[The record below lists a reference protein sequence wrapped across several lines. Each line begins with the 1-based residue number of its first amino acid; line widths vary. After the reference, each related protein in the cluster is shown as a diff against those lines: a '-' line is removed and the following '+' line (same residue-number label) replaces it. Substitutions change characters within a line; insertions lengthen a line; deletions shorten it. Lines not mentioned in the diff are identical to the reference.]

1 MSELGK
7 FIAFKATVKLIND
20 DGNNDLLQD
29 VYQDCIAQADLPASE
44 MENHVK
50 RLYDRYTDE
59 QISAKIAEL
68 VYPKNVHWEGELE
81 IVFLP
86 VEKCAQRFLCTM
98 VIGILRVTI
107 RRPAA
112 SPQ

>member
-1 MSELGK
+1 MIK
-7 FIAFKATVKLIND
+7 D
-20 DGNNDLLQD
+20 DGINDLLQD

-86 VEKCAQRFLCTM
+86 VDKMRAAIPVTM

-112 SPQ
+112 SRQ